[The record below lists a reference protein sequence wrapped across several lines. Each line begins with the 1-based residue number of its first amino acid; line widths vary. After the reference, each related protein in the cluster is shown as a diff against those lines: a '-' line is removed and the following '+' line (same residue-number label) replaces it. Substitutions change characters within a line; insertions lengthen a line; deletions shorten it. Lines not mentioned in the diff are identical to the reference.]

1 MPDFAA
7 LGLWANVALFAG
19 GTAVLWFAATRL
31 ALYADVIAHRFGLGQ
46 AVVGVLLL
54 AGITS
59 LPEIATSF
67 SAAVTGEASL
77 AINNLLGSIA
87 LQVAI
92 LAIADLIYDKRALT
106 SVVPDS
112 VVMLQGGINV
122 ILLAVVGVAVLVTD
136 TLMFGAGLWT
146 WGLAAAAF
154 YGLRKIARSDRS
166 QPWIARGLE
175 EKKQQHPSSLD
186 DSNARLV
193 TKTAIAGAAILAGG
207 FVAAR
212 CASALANETGLGASF
227 MGVAF
232 LALATSLPE
241 VSTVFAAMRRGLYTM
256 AISDILGTN
265 IFNVAL
271 LFGIDIIA
279 SGGPVLERVGTF
291 SAVGALIGVV
301 VTGLFLTGLVERRD
315 RTIWR
320 MGIDSAAVLVAYAG
334 GLAMLYTLR

>member
-1 MPDFAA
+1 M
-7 LGLWANVALFAG
+7 GLWASVASFAG

-31 ALYADVIAHRFGLGQ
+31 ALYADVISNRFGLGQ

-67 SAAVTGEASL
+67 SAALTGEAAL
-77 AINNLLGSIA
+77 AVNNLLGSIA
-87 LQVAI
+87 LQVAV
-92 LAIADLIYDKRALT
+92 LAVADLIYDKRALT
-106 SVVPDS
+106 SVVPDA

-122 ILLAVVGVAVLVTD
+122 ILLAVVTLAVLTAD
-136 TLMFGAGLWT
+136 TLVFGAGLWT

-154 YGLRKIARSDRS
+154 YGLRKIARGGRR
-166 QPWIARGLE
+166 QPWIARGIE
-175 EKKQQHPSSLD
+175 EKKEKHHPSLD
-186 DSNARLV
+186 DSNAWLCAR
-193 TKTAIAGAAILAGG
+193 TAIAGAAILAGG

-212 CASALANETGLGASF
+212 SASALAEQTGMGASF
-227 MGVAF
+227 MGMAF

-241 VSTVFAAMRRGLYTM
+241 VSTVFASMQRGLYTM

-271 LFGIDIIA
+271 LFGIDIVA
-279 SGGPVLERVGTF
+279 SGEPVLGRVGVF
-291 SAVGALIGVV
+291 SAVGSLIGVI
-301 VTGLFLTGLVERRD
+301 VTGLFLMGLVERRD

-320 MGIDSAAVLVAYAG
+320 MGIDSAAVLIVYAA
-334 GLAMLYTLR
+334 GLALLYTLR